1 VSTEQATVFE
11 VDVDHAS
18 RLASAF
24 RTWAGADAHLRVH
37 FTPEVLIGIDRP
49 ERRGHLYDDGWTI
62 EAWIERGVDEFR
74 ATLVEAMAGEPFS
87 TTVDDTGRGAAL
99 LALVLER
106 GHPFRDVQHLI

>member
-1 VSTEQATVFE
+1 MFE